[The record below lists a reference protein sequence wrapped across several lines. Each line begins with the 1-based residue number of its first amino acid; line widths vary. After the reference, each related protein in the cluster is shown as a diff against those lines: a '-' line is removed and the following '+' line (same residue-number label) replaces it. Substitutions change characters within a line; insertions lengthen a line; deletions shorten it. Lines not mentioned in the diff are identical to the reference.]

1 MARIRS
7 VKPELCTSETMALVS
22 AEAER
27 TFIRLWTHCDDEGR
41 CKDHPKLLKAQL
53 FPLHD
58 DVTPDDVDRHLVEL
72 ESHGLI
78 VRYSVAG
85 ERFLSV
91 PSWSEHQKPQKKQAS
106 KLPSVDLRDD
116 LPEQDESRT
125 ATRPVQERYGPVVEG
140 RVGEREVVVVEGDVA
155 TSISEQ
161 PQVLET
167 APSPAELE
175 QSVNRAVGMV
185 ARLRA
190 VNGDNPE
197 ALAAH
202 IGRNFPAEDRAE
214 LVELIAAGTDVAD
227 AAAAVADP
235 LRGFTTSTH
244 GRAVVGFDPD
254 EAEAI
259 RQQARDREQATQDRL
274 RAMAETPA
282 VDPLAAVRDLRAA
295 RKAATA

>member
-1 MARIRS
+1 MWARVDDAWWCHPKVMGLPLAPRGLWVSALSWSCAQRS
-7 VKPELCTSETMALVS
+7 SHVPAAFLTMVGGTEQDAAALVEAGLWVPS
-22 AEAER
+22 EGGWDVHDWAEY
-27 TFIRLWTHCDDEGR
+27 
-41 CKDHPKLLKAQL
+41 Q
-53 FPLHD
+53 
-58 DVTPDDVDRHLVEL
+58 
-72 ESHGLI
+72 S
-78 VRYSVAG
+78 
-85 ERFLSV
+85 LSV
-91 PSWSEHQKPQKKQAS
+91 SEKRAQAGRRGGQRSGASRRSKSEANGTKQGGLPAETSKQTEATAKQTPKQDPIPSQPN
-106 KLPSVDLRDD
+106 
-116 LPEQDESRT
+116 
-125 ATRPVQERYGPVVEG
+125 PVT
-140 RVGEREVVVVEGDVA
+140 

-167 APSPAELE
+167 GPSPVELE

-259 RQQARDREQATQDRL
+259 RQRARDREQATQDRL